1 MRYISVLLVL
11 AFCVFMMFSCG
22 DNNTVDETTGSTVG
36 MDNRTSESQN
46 AAQETEAVFDI
57 DTRIVTMKYPAKW
70 REDVQIDV
78 SDDGVRFSNNGT
90 ALFDL
95 LFHECDGYLL
105 GSYNGTPIYIID
117 YPVDDAEQANMQED
131 VNVILQYL
139 MDDPSFQIEH

>member
-36 MDNRTSESQN
+36 TDNRTSESQN

-90 ALFDL
+90 ALFDT
-95 LFHECDGYLL
+95 D
-105 GSYNGTPIYIID
+105 IY
-117 YPVDDAEQANMQED
+117 Y
-131 VNVILQYL
+131 
-139 MDDPSFQIEH
+139 